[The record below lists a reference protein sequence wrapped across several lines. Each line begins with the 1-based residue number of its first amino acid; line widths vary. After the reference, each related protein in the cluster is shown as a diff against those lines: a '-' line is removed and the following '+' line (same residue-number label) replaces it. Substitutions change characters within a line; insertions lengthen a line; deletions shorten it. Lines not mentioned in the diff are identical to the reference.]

1 MISNPRVVEAGATMA
16 GIPWPRRRRVPAGLA
31 GTALLVCALVG
42 LPVVYLAVR
51 AAGASEGGWDLI
63 LRSRTVW
70 LALRTIGLAGA
81 VTVTA
86 SGIGV
91 AFAWLAVRSD
101 LPFRRVWAILYAL
114 PLVIPSYVGAF
125 ALLAALGPKGLVQ
138 GWLEPLGV
146 DRLPDIGGFPGAY
159 LALTLFTYPYVYLV
173 SVAAIRGLD
182 PSLEETARTLG
193 RPRWEVFR
201 GVTLPLLRPPIAA
214 GGLLVALYTLHDF
227 GAVSLMRFPTFTQAI
242 YLQYRAA
249 FDRTPAAILSLMLV
263 AIAFAILAAEQRFRG
278 RARYYR
284 AGAGAARELSSVPLG
299 RWRWG
304 ALVLSGAVVGLA
316 LVLPVAILTYLLV
329 RGLDAGIP
337 LNLTVGAAGNSVLVS
352 AAGAFAAMLLAL
364 PVAALA
370 SRYPGRGANVV
381 ERVAYVGYA
390 LPGLVVALAFVFFA
404 SRYAPVIYQSLPLVI
419 AAYGVLFLPQV
430 AEPLKSGLLQL
441 SPRLEEAGRTLG
453 RGPGAVFRRV
463 VLPLLARPAGAGMAL
478 VFLTAMKELPA
489 TLLLRPTGFETLA
502 TRIWTSASAGLYS
515 RAAVPAL
522 LIVLVSIVPL
532 SALARRIGVEEI
544 RGD

>member
-1 MISNPRVVEAGATMA
+1 VGAA
-16 GIPWPRRRRVPAGLA
+16 VGGIARPRRRVPAGLA
-31 GTALLVCALVG
+31 AAALHVCALVG
-42 LPVVYLAVR
+42 LPVAYLAIR
-51 AAGASEGGWDLI
+51 AAGASEGSWDLI
-63 LRSRTVW
+63 LRSRTLW

-86 SGIGV
+86 GAIGV

-125 ALLAALGPKGLVQ
+125 VLLAALGPKGLVQ
-138 GWLEPLGV
+138 GWLEPVGV
-146 DRLPDIGGFPGAY
+146 ERLPDIGGFPGAY

-201 GVTLPLLRPPIAA
+201 RVTLPLLRPAIAA

-263 AIAFAILAAEQRFRG
+263 AIALFVVAVEQRARG

-284 AGAGAARELSSVPLG
+284 TGAGAARDLPAVPLG
-299 RWRWG
+299 RWRLG
-304 ALVLSGAVVGLA
+304 ALVLSAAVVGFA
-316 LVLPVAILTYLLV
+316 LVLPVGVLGYLLA

-352 AAGAFAAMLLAL
+352 AAGAVAAMLLAL

-370 SRYPGRGANVV
+370 SRYPGRGANAV
-381 ERVAYVGYA
+381 ERVAYAGYA

-419 AAYGVLFLPQV
+419 AAYVVLFLPQV
-430 AEPLKSGLLQL
+430 AEPLKSGLMQL
-441 SPRLEEAGRTLG
+441 SPRVEEAGRTLG
-453 RGPGAVFRRV
+453 RGPGTVFRRIV
-463 VLPLLARPAGAGMAL
+463 FPLLARPAAAGMAL